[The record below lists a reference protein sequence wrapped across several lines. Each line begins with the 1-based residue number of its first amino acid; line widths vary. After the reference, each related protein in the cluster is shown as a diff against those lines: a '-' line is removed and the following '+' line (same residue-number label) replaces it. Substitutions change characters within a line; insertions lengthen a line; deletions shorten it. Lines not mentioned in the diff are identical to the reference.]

1 MDPFVVVVVVFK
13 GGHCAKMLQPRDSTC
28 RSALFACFFLK
39 KNLLHL
45 AGFVFFIYIYMYV
58 CIYNKRKFAPSPSL
72 LIDFTSDR

>member
-39 KNLLHL
+39 KFASPCWLRFLY
-45 AGFVFFIYIYMYV
+45 IYIYVCMY
-58 CIYNKRKFAPSPSL
+58 I
-72 LIDFTSDR
+72 